1 MTAGIELTLQRLLG
15 AGITSVVTHAL
26 MGLQPMPEVKGHQ
39 DSPKNT
45 DGVLMRLTEL
55 QLMEPEPICLLL
67 RSVILITN
75 LGTLL
80 TSNQSNQSD
89 QSKRFWSPLQVSALS
104 SSFDKHRWICLGA
117 FLHL

>member
-15 AGITSVVTHAL
+15 AGITSVVTRAL
-26 MGLQPMPEVKGHQ
+26 MGLQPAPEVKGHQ
-39 DSPKNT
+39 DNPKNT
-45 DGVLMRLTEL
+45 DGALMRLTEL

-67 RSVILITN
+67 RSVILVTN

-80 TSNQSNQSD
+80 TSNQSD
-89 QSKRFWSPLQVSALS
+89 QSKRFRSPLQVSALS
-104 SSFDKHRWICLGA
+104 SSFDKHQWICLGA